1 MFKTLF
7 HYPRVLS
14 RHTDS
19 PLAQERN
26 TFLSH
31 LALQGAPRSTLLGY
45 ARQLRVIASIINK
58 IGTDPIPIEE
68 IARCAKRWAQR
79 QRKQGRAQSLKW
91 PAERFM
97 QVACSWCRFMGRLKE
112 DPHPK
117 PAYAAKVGAWALFLR
132 TEENL
137 AESTASNYSWW
148 ARGFLQWL
156 KEQSVPLRQVT
167 LVRVDGFM
175 RHLSLRGLNRVSLA
189 TAAKALRRFLRY
201 AYQQGWCQRDWAS
214 AIVSPRL
221 FRQESLPTGPG
232 WPEVK
237 RLIAATEG
245 STCWDLRNRA
255 ILLLLAVY
263 GLRRGEVR
271 ALRLEDVD
279 WTRCILRVQR
289 RNCPGAGVSSNS
301 CDGPSPSTLS
311 EEGPARGV
319 WP

>member
-19 PLAQERN
+19 PLASERN

-97 QVACSWCRFMGRLKE
+97 QVACTWCRFMGRLKE

-117 PAYAAKVGAWALFLR
+117 PAYAAKVGDWLNLTETEAL
-132 TEENL
+132 
-137 AESTASNYSWW
+137 
-148 ARGFLQWL
+148 Q
-156 KEQSVPLRQVT
+156 
-167 LVRVDGFM
+167 
-175 RHLSLRGLNRVSLA
+175 
-189 TAAKALRRFLRY
+189 
-201 AYQQGWCQRDWAS
+201 
-214 AIVSPRL
+214 
-221 FRQESLPTGPG
+221 
-232 WPEVK
+232 K
-237 RLIAATEG
+237 RLGIWGLGFSG
-245 STCWDLRNRA
+245 S
-255 ILLLLAVY
+255 Y
-263 GLRRGEVR
+263 GMLG
-271 ALRLEDVD
+271 
-279 WTRCILRVQR
+279 VQK
-289 RNCPGAGVSSNS
+289 CPSKSKSVA
-301 CDGPSPSTLS
+301 SPTS
-311 EEGPARGV
+311 RMH
-319 WP
+319 W